1 MDLLLNEKGLLDFTS
16 GSLKTTGDLPQKVS
30 QRLFINLRSNKGYWF
45 MDKSYGVDWVNG
57 VFGKRKSKNVIDT
70 LLQNVVY
77 GDKYVTEIVSWESSV
92 DKRSYSCKFTVKISQ
107 LQESYV
113 SINLIAN
120 ESGMVLQ
127 DSAGSQYQISI

>member
-1 MDLLLNEKGLLDFTS
+1 
-16 GSLKTTGDLPQKVS
+16 
-30 QRLFINLRSNKGYWF
+30 